1 MNVIEFKHVSKSY
14 GKRKVLDEVSFTV
27 EKGEVYGLIGR
38 NGAGK
43 TTAIRILLGLAT
55 PSDGEVFINGK
66 SGAELT
72 EERKKIGAI
81 IDSPSFSPYLSAF
94 ENMKAVALSLGIT
107 DNELLKKELRFVGLN
122 PDDKLK
128 TRAFSLGMK
137 QRLAIAIALL
147 GEPEILVLDEPVNGL
162 DPTGIYEVREI
173 ITNLT
178 RERGI
183 TVLISSHL
191 LAELSKTATA
201 YGVMN
206 EGKIVKELRGDE
218 LKTLSRPFIKVVVS
232 ELKKGINVLIDNY
245 KPYEFEILPFNTLA
259 IYNLEKGVAG
269 VASLFHEN
277 GVPVLSISEQDGD
290 LESAF
295 ISMMGGVNHE
305 EN

>member
-1 MNVIEFKHVSKSY
+1 MNVIELKHVSKSY
-14 GKRKVLDEVSFTV
+14 GKRKVLDDVSFSV

-43 TTAIRILLGLAT
+43 TTAIRILLGLANS
-55 PSDGEVFINGK
+55 SDGEVFINGK
-66 SGAELT
+66 TGADLT

-81 IDSPSFSPYLSAF
+81 IDVPSFAPYMSAF
-94 ENMKAVALSLGIT
+94 ENAKAVGISLGIN
-107 DNELLKKELRFVGLN
+107 DDEKIKKELKFVGLN

-128 TRAFSLGMK
+128 ARSFSLGMK
-137 QRLAIAIALL
+137 QRLAIAIALI
-147 GEPEILVLDEPVNGL
+147 GDPEILVLDEPVNGL
-162 DPTGIYEVREI
+162 DPTGIYEFREI
-173 ITNLT
+173 ITKLT
-178 RERGI
+178 GERGV

-206 EGKIVKELRGDE
+206 DGKMVNELRGSE
-218 LKTLSRPFIKVVVS
+218 LQTLARPFIKIVVG
-232 ELKKGINVLIDNY
+232 ELKKGINVLIENF

-259 IYNLEKGVAG
+259 IYNLEKGVGG
-269 VASLFHEN
+269 VAQLFQEN
-277 GVPVLSISEQDGD
+277 GVPVLSISQQDGD

-295 ISMMGGVNHE
+295 ISMMGGVTN

>member
-1 MNVIEFKHVSKSY
+1 MNVIELKHVSKSY
-14 GKRKVLDEVSFTV
+14 GKRKVLDDVSFSV

-43 TTAIRILLGLAT
+43 TTAIRILLGLANS
-55 PSDGEVFINGK
+55 SDGEVFINGK
-66 SGAELT
+66 TGADLT

-81 IDSPSFSPYLSAF
+81 IDVPSFAPYMSAF
-94 ENMKAVALSLGIT
+94 ENAKAVGISLGIN
-107 DNELLKKELRFVGLN
+107 DDEKIKKELKFVGLN

-128 TRAFSLGMK
+128 ARSFSLGMK
-137 QRLAIAIALL
+137 QRLAIAIALI
-147 GEPEILVLDEPVNGL
+147 GDPEILVLDEPVNGL
-162 DPTGIYEVREI
+162 DPTGIYEFREI
-173 ITNLT
+173 ITKLT
-178 RERGI
+178 RERGV

-206 EGKIVKELRGDE
+206 DGKMVNELRGSE
-218 LKTLSRPFIKVVVS
+218 LQTLARPFIKIVVG
-232 ELKKGINVLIDNY
+232 ELKKGINVLIENF

-259 IYNLEKGVAG
+259 IYNLEKGVGG
-269 VASLFHEN
+269 VAQLFQEN
-277 GVPVLSISEQDGD
+277 GVPVLSISQQDGD

-295 ISMMGGVNHE
+295 ISMMGGVTN

>member
-1 MNVIEFKHVSKSY
+1 MNVIELKHVSKSY
-14 GKRKVLDEVSFTV
+14 GKRKVLDNVSFSV

-43 TTAIRILLGLAT
+43 TTAIRILLGLADC
-55 PSDGEVFINGK
+55 SDGEVFINGK
-66 SGAELT
+66 TGADLT
-72 EERKKIGAI
+72 AERKKIGAI
-81 IDSPSFSPYLSAF
+81 IDVPSFAPYMSAF
-94 ENMKAVALSLGIT
+94 ENAKAVAISLGIN
-107 DNELLKKELRFVGLN
+107 DDEKIKNELKFVGLN

-128 TRAFSLGMK
+128 ARSFSLGMK
-137 QRLAIAIALL
+137 QRLAIAIALI

-162 DPTGIYEVREI
+162 DPTGIYEFREI
-173 ITNLT
+173 ITKLT
-178 RERGI
+178 RERGV

-206 EGKIVKELRGDE
+206 DGKMVNELRGSE
-218 LKTLSRPFIKVVVS
+218 LQTLARPFIKIVVG
-232 ELKKGINVLIDNY
+232 ELKKGINLLIDNY

-259 IYNLEKGVAG
+259 VYNLEKGVGG
-269 VASLFHEN
+269 VAQLFQEN
-277 GVPVLSISEQDGD
+277 GVPVLSISQQDGD

-295 ISMMGGVNHE
+295 ISMMGGVAN